1 MGGTNNAAI
10 LAEGL
15 TKTYGGRGGVR
26 DLDLSVPSGAIY
38 GFLGPNGAGK
48 STTIR
53 LLLGFMKAMEGQARV
68 LGKDSWSEGPAIRA
82 DVGYI
87 PGDLRLYPW
96 MNLDNALKIV
106 GNIRKRDLSKR
117 GRELAEVFELAADVP
132 CRKMSRGMRQKLGLI
147 IALAHDPKVLIL
159 DEPTTALDPP
169 MQKAL
174 YGVLRERARAGA
186 TVFFSSHT
194 LGEVEELCAR
204 VAILRDGVLI
214 ADESVEALRAR
225 AHRVVHLMWRGEP
238 PEASALLDGLTIES
252 REGRRWT
259 CLFDGPAKPLVDWA
273 AGQPLEDLDISPP
286 DLDRVFHAFYRDE
299 EHAR

>member
-1 MGGTNNAAI
+1 MNAIPAI
-10 LAEGL
+10 LAERL

-26 DLDLSVPSGAIY
+26 DLDLAVPVGMIY

-53 LLLGFMKAMEGQARV
+53 MLLGFMKSMAGRAEV
-68 LGKDSWSEGPAIRA
+68 LGRDSWREGPAIRA

-96 MNLDNALKIV
+96 LNLTNALAIF
-106 GNIRKRDLSKR
+106 GRIRRRDLSNR
-117 GRELAEVFELAADVP
+117 GRELADVFELAPEVP

-147 IALAHDPKVLIL
+147 VALAHDPKVLIL

-169 MQKAL
+169 MQRAL
-174 YGVLRERARAGA
+174 YEQLRMRADAGA

-194 LGEVEELCAR
+194 LAEVEELCER
-204 VAILRDGVLI
+204 VAILRDGRLI
-214 ADESVEALRAR
+214 ADESIDALRAR
-225 AHRVVHLMWRGEP
+225 AHRVVHLVWHGEP
-238 PEASALLDGLTIES
+238 PPAENLLNGLRIES
-252 REGRRWT
+252 RNGRRWT

-273 AGQPLEDLDISPP
+273 ATQPLDDLDISPP
-286 DLDRVFHAFYRDE
+286 DLDRVFHAFYRE
-299 EHAR
+299 PEPGV

>member
-1 MGGTNNAAI
+1 MNPPTAAAI
-10 LAEGL
+10 AVENL

-26 DLDLSVPSGAIY
+26 DLNLSVPAGMIY

-53 LLLGFMKAMEGQARV
+53 LLLGFMKAMEGRAQV
-68 LGKDSWSEGPAIRA
+68 LGRDSWAEGPVMRA

-96 MNLDNALKIV
+96 MTLTNALTIV
-106 GNIRKRDLSKR
+106 GRIRHRDLTVR
-117 GRELAEVFELAADVP
+117 GRELAAVFELEPDVP

-147 IALAHDPKVLIL
+147 LALAHDPKVLIL

-169 MQKAL
+169 MQLAL
-174 YGVLRERARAGA
+174 YDQLRERARTGA

-194 LGEVEELCAR
+194 LAEVEELCER
-204 VAILRDGVLI
+204 VAILRDGLLV
-214 ADESVEALRAR
+214 ADESIHTLRGR
-225 AHRVVHLMWRGEP
+225 AHRVVHLVWRDAP
-238 PEASALLDGLTIES
+238 PESSVLPDGLRIES
-252 REGRRWT
+252 RDGRRWT

-273 AGQPLEDLDISPP
+273 ASQPLEDIDISPP
-286 DLDRVFHAFYRDE
+286 DLDRVFHAFYRE
-299 EHAR
+299 AEHAE